1 MDASNKKNDFV
12 GQTLLQY
19 QVTERLGGGGLGV
32 VSRAIDLKLKRTVAL
47 KFFPPSLTAGDEAK
61 MRFVREMRSVST
73 LEHPNIG
80 VLHALEETGDGRLFL
95 VMAFYEGPTLA
106 KRIDTGKIG
115 VGEAV
120 AVALQLLQGLG
131 EAHNRG
137 IVHGD
142 LKPENLIFNALGVLK
157 ILDFGMA
164 KFYGSPDLSPS
175 SIPGTVAYFSPERA
189 AGAPADVRSD
199 LWSAGVILCEM
210 LKARRLFKGTD
221 ANAIMASILADE
233 PVSLAGLPS
242 GLNRIVEKA
251 LERNPELRYQNAG
264 EFVRDLEL
272 EQRSRLLFGSEEKA
286 GPTATG
292 AGAARDTYQETR
304 TPTSAES
311 SAPQGRWLL
320 AAFAVVL
327 LIAGGIFAWFHLRR
341 PAPLPGVPLAMGRV
355 RLLQERYPEA
365 VNEFEQALAIDPT
378 DEGAYHGLAQAY
390 AAMGLTDKAEE
401 ALRSDIALHPASSD
415 AYDQLAKFELNR
427 GNSGAAVANFRAAL
441 KFAPQDPA
449 ILSDLGAALAHSG
462 SFDESRRV
470 LEQSIH
476 LAPSFSAWNNL
487 GDLDLKQR
495 HFADA
500 ATDYTKALEFNN
512 SDYHIWADLGAA
524 YARTPQ
530 QKEKAKDAF
539 ARAARL
545 CREALQPRPNDPIL
559 LSDLA
564 AILAAQPDGREEAQ
578 TLIKRA
584 QSLAPDDSHV
594 QCNAAQTYAELGRR
608 KIALG
613 LLEKILSAGYPT
625 ERINAIPVLADLM
638 KSAPGMN
645 AAGMQTAR
653 TSHQA
658 R

>member
-1 MDASNKKNDFV
+1 M
-12 GQTLLQY
+12 
-19 QVTERLGGGGLGV
+19 TERLGGGGLGV

-47 KFFPPSLTAGDEAK
+47 KFFSPSLTAGDEAK
-61 MRFVREMRSVST
+61 MRFVREMRTCST

-80 VLHALEETGDGRLFL
+80 VLHALEETGEGRLFL

-106 KRIDTGKIG
+106 KRIDQGKIA
-115 VGEAV
+115 VNEAV
-120 AVALQLLQGLG
+120 AIALQLLQGLA

-164 KFYGSPDLSPS
+164 KFYGSPDLSPG

-189 AGAPADVRSD
+189 AGAPADRRSD
-199 LWSAGVILCEM
+199 LWSAGVILYEM
-210 LKARRLFKGTD
+210 LKGRRLFKGTD

-233 PVSLAGLPS
+233 PVSLAGLPP
-242 GLNRIVEKA
+242 GLDRIVEKA

-264 EFVRDLEL
+264 DFVRDLEL
-272 EQRSRLLFGSEEKA
+272 EQRSRLLFGSEEKTA
-286 GPTATG
+286 PTGTVVGTDEQTPAQTDLEPS
-292 AGAARDTYQETR
+292 AA
-304 TPTSAES
+304 
-311 SAPQGRWLL
+311 QGRWLL

-327 LIAGGIFAWFHLRR
+327 LVVGGVFAWLHLRR

-365 VNEFEQALAIDPT
+365 VNEFERALAIDPT
-378 DEGAYHGLAQAY
+378 DEDAYHGLAQAY

-401 ALRSDIALHPASSD
+401 SLRSDIALHPSSSD

-427 GNSGAAVANFRAAL
+427 GNSAAAVSNFHAAL
-441 KFAPQDPA
+441 NLAPQDPA
-449 ILSDLGAALAHSG
+449 ILSDLGAALSHTG
-462 SFDESRRV
+462 SLDESRRV

-476 LAPSFSAWNNL
+476 LAPSFSAWDNL
-487 GDLDLKQR
+487 GDLDLKQK

-500 ATDYTKALEFNN
+500 AADYTKALDFNN
-512 SDYHIWADLGAA
+512 TDYHIWADLGAA
-524 YARTPQ
+524 YARTPA

-539 ARAARL
+539 AHAARL
-545 CREALQPRPNDPIL
+545 CREALQPHPNDPIL
-559 LSDLA
+559 MSDLA

-584 QSLAPDDSHV
+584 QSLAPDDGHV
-594 QCNAAQTYAELGRR
+594 QCNAAETYAELGRR

-613 LLEKILSAGYPT
+613 LLQKLLAAGYPI
-625 ERINAIPVLADLM
+625 ENINAIPILADLV
-638 KSAPGMN
+638 KYAPGLT
-645 AAGMQTAR
+645 AAEGQARR
-653 TSHQA
+653 TSHSVQ
-658 R
+658 

>member
-1 MDASNKKNDFV
+1 LDASNKKNDFV

-47 KFFPPSLTAGDEAK
+47 KFFSPSLTAGDEAK
-61 MRFVREMRSVST
+61 MRFVREMRTCST

-80 VLHALEETGDGRLFL
+80 VLHALEETGEGRLFL

-106 KRIDTGKIG
+106 KRIDQGKIA
-115 VGEAV
+115 VNEAV
-120 AVALQLLQGLG
+120 AIALQLLQGLA

-164 KFYGSPDLSPS
+164 KFYGSPDLSPG

-189 AGAPADVRSD
+189 AGAPADRRSD
-199 LWSAGVILCEM
+199 LWSAGVILYEM
-210 LKARRLFKGTD
+210 LKGRRLFKGAD

-233 PVSLAGLPS
+233 PVSLAGLPP
-242 GLNRIVEKA
+242 GLDRIVEKA

-264 EFVRDLEL
+264 DFVRDLEL
-272 EQRSRLLFGSEEKA
+272 EQRSRLLFGSEEKTA
-286 GPTATG
+286 PTGTVVGTDEQTPAQTDLEPS
-292 AGAARDTYQETR
+292 AA
-304 TPTSAES
+304 
-311 SAPQGRWLL
+311 QGRWLL

-327 LIAGGIFAWFHLRR
+327 LVVGGVFAWLHLRR

-365 VNEFEQALAIDPT
+365 VNEFERALAIDPT
-378 DEGAYHGLAQAY
+378 DEDAYHGLAQAY

-401 ALRSDIALHPASSD
+401 SLRSDIALHPSSSD

-427 GNSGAAVANFRAAL
+427 GNSAAAVSNFHAAL
-441 KFAPQDPA
+441 NLAPQDPA
-449 ILSDLGAALAHSG
+449 ILSDLGAALSHTG
-462 SFDESRRV
+462 SLDESRRV

-476 LAPSFSAWNNL
+476 LAPSFSAWDNL
-487 GDLDLKQR
+487 GDLDLKQK

-500 ATDYTKALEFNN
+500 AADYAKALDFNN
-512 SDYHIWADLGAA
+512 TDYHIWADLGAA
-524 YARTPQ
+524 YARTPA

-539 ARAARL
+539 AHAARL
-545 CREALQPRPNDPIL
+545 CREALQPHPNDPIL
-559 LSDLA
+559 MSDLA

-584 QSLAPDDSHV
+584 QSLAPDDGHV
-594 QCNAAQTYAELGRR
+594 QCNAAETYAELGRR

-613 LLEKILSAGYPT
+613 LLQKLLAAGYPI
-625 ERINAIPVLADLM
+625 ENINAIPILADLV
-638 KSAPGMN
+638 KYAPGLT
-645 AAGMQTAR
+645 AAEGQARR
-653 TSHQA
+653 TSHSVQ
-658 R
+658 

>member
-1 MDASNKKNDFV
+1 LDASNKKNDFV

-47 KFFPPSLTAGDEAK
+47 KFFSPSLTAGDEAK
-61 MRFVREMRSVST
+61 MRFVREMRTCST

-80 VLHALEETGDGRLFL
+80 VLHALEETGEGRLFL

-106 KRIDTGKIG
+106 KRIDQGKIA
-115 VGEAV
+115 VNEAV
-120 AVALQLLQGLG
+120 AIALQLLQGLA

-164 KFYGSPDLSPS
+164 KFYGSPDLSPG

-189 AGAPADVRSD
+189 AGAPADRRSD
-199 LWSAGVILCEM
+199 LWSAGVILYEM
-210 LKARRLFKGTD
+210 LKGRRLFKGTD

-233 PVSLAGLPS
+233 PVSLAGLPP
-242 GLNRIVEKA
+242 GLDRIVEKA

-264 EFVRDLEL
+264 DFVRDLEL
-272 EQRSRLLFGSEEKA
+272 EQRSRLLFGSEEKTA
-286 GPTATG
+286 PTGTVVGTDEQTPAQTDLEPS
-292 AGAARDTYQETR
+292 AA
-304 TPTSAES
+304 
-311 SAPQGRWLL
+311 QGRWLL

-327 LIAGGIFAWFHLRR
+327 LVVGGVFAWLHLRR

-365 VNEFEQALAIDPT
+365 VNEFERALAIDPT
-378 DEGAYHGLAQAY
+378 DEDAYHGLAQAY

-401 ALRSDIALHPASSD
+401 SLRSDIALHPSSSD

-427 GNSGAAVANFRAAL
+427 GNSAAAVSNFHAAL
-441 KFAPQDPA
+441 NLAPQDPA
-449 ILSDLGAALAHSG
+449 ILSDLGAALSHTG
-462 SFDESRRV
+462 SLDESRRV

-476 LAPSFSAWNNL
+476 LAPSFSAWDNL
-487 GDLDLKQR
+487 GDLDLKQK

-500 ATDYTKALEFNN
+500 AADYTKALDFNN
-512 SDYHIWADLGAA
+512 TDYHIWADLGAA
-524 YARTPQ
+524 YARTPA

-539 ARAARL
+539 AHAARL
-545 CREALQPRPNDPIL
+545 CREALQPHPNDPIL
-559 LSDLA
+559 MSDLA

-584 QSLAPDDSHV
+584 QSLAPDDGHV
-594 QCNAAQTYAELGRR
+594 QCNAAETYAELGRR

-613 LLEKILSAGYPT
+613 LLQKLLAAGYPI
-625 ERINAIPVLADLM
+625 ENINAIPILADLV
-638 KSAPGMN
+638 KYAPGLT
-645 AAGMQTAR
+645 AAEGQARR
-653 TSHQA
+653 TSHSVQ
-658 R
+658 

>member
-1 MDASNKKNDFV
+1 M
-12 GQTLLQY
+12 
-19 QVTERLGGGGLGV
+19 

-47 KFFPPSLTAGDEAK
+47 KFFSPSLTAGDEAK
-61 MRFVREMRSVST
+61 MRFVREMRTCST

-80 VLHALEETGDGRLFL
+80 VLHALEETGEGRLFL

-106 KRIDTGKIG
+106 KRIDQGKIA
-115 VGEAV
+115 VNEAV
-120 AVALQLLQGLG
+120 AIALQLLQGLA

-164 KFYGSPDLSPS
+164 KFYGSPDLSPG

-189 AGAPADVRSD
+189 AGAPADRRSD
-199 LWSAGVILCEM
+199 LWSAGVILYEM
-210 LKARRLFKGTD
+210 LKGRRLFKGTD

-233 PVSLAGLPS
+233 PVSLAGLPP
-242 GLNRIVEKA
+242 GLDRIVEKA

-264 EFVRDLEL
+264 DFVRDLEL
-272 EQRSRLLFGSEEKA
+272 EQRSRLLFGSEEKTA
-286 GPTATG
+286 PTGTVVGTDEQTPAQTDLEPS
-292 AGAARDTYQETR
+292 AA
-304 TPTSAES
+304 
-311 SAPQGRWLL
+311 QGRWLL

-327 LIAGGIFAWFHLRR
+327 LVVGGVFAWLHLRR

-365 VNEFEQALAIDPT
+365 VNEFERALAIDPT
-378 DEGAYHGLAQAY
+378 DEDAYHGLAQAY

-401 ALRSDIALHPASSD
+401 SLRSDIALHPSSSD

-427 GNSGAAVANFRAAL
+427 GNSAAAVSNFHAAL
-441 KFAPQDPA
+441 NLAPQDPA
-449 ILSDLGAALAHSG
+449 ILSDLGAALSHTG
-462 SFDESRRV
+462 SLDESRRV

-476 LAPSFSAWNNL
+476 LAPSFSAWDNL
-487 GDLDLKQR
+487 GDLDLKQK

-500 ATDYTKALEFNN
+500 AADYTKALDFNN
-512 SDYHIWADLGAA
+512 TDYHIWADLGAA
-524 YARTPQ
+524 YARTPA

-539 ARAARL
+539 AHAARL
-545 CREALQPRPNDPIL
+545 CREALQPHPNDPIL
-559 LSDLA
+559 MSDLA

-584 QSLAPDDSHV
+584 QSLAPDDGHV
-594 QCNAAQTYAELGRR
+594 QCNAAETYAELGRR

-613 LLEKILSAGYPT
+613 LLQKLLAAGYPI
-625 ERINAIPVLADLM
+625 ENINAIPILADLV
-638 KSAPGMN
+638 KYAPGLT
-645 AAGMQTAR
+645 AAEGQARR
-653 TSHQA
+653 TSHSVQ
-658 R
+658 